1 MLGESC
7 RDLQQA
13 RRRASLLRLRL
24 RLRGA
29 PAGQAAV
36 NGAPER
42 LAVAYVHLANDV
54 LLQQLLVAAVA
65 VPPYA
70 ERLAL
75 PRGVVHLLRRL
86 QRRQLGLARSAL
98 R

>member
-1 MLGESC
+1 
-7 RDLQQA
+7 
-13 RRRASLLRLRL
+13 
-24 RLRGA
+24 
-29 PAGQAAV
+29 V
-36 NGAPER
+36 NGAAER

-65 VPPYA
+65 VPPYS

-75 PRGVVHLLRRL
+75 PRGEVHLLRRL

>member
-29 PAGQAAV
+29 PAGQAV

-42 LAVAYVHLANDV
+42 LAVAYVHLTNDV

-65 VPPYA
+65 VPPYS

-75 PRGVVHLLRRL
+75 PRGEVHLLRRL

>member
-29 PAGQAAV
+29 PAGQAV
-36 NGAPER
+36 NGAAER
-42 LAVAYVHLANDV
+42 LAVAYVHLTNDV

-65 VPPYA
+65 VPPYS

-75 PRGVVHLLRRL
+75 PRGEVHLLRRL

>member
-29 PAGQAAV
+29 PDGQAV
-36 NGAPER
+36 NGVPER
-42 LAVAYVHLANDV
+42 LAVAYVHLTNDV

-65 VPPYA
+65 VAPYS

-75 PRGVVHLLRRL
+75 PRGEVHLLRRL

>member
-13 RRRASLLRLRL
+13 RHRASLLRLRL

-29 PAGQAAV
+29 PAGQAV
-36 NGAPER
+36 NGAPEL
-42 LAVAYVHLANDV
+42 LAVAYVYLANDM

-65 VPPYA
+65 VPPYS

-75 PRGVVHLLRRL
+75 PRGEVHLLRRL